1 MLLMALPMSFLGS
14 VLRFIHTLIH
24 LFVFHSLLQRRDAD
38 VEVVEAAEVV
48 EMLLILAAVTIWEAA
63 AEPLEVFTD
72 QEADVVDV
80 DVVLD
85 LAAAVQMTGA
95 LLVLCAPTAKEVLV
109 LPSLAQDVTL
119 AVAQVLLSLVL
130 SVLLSIIQDANAAKR
145 RHRLE
150 SANGHAC
157 GLAAAP
163 VLHLSLSSNL

>member
-1 MLLMALPMSFLGS
+1 MG
-14 VLRFIHTLIH
+14 VD
-24 LFVFHSLLQRRDAD
+24 VDVD
-38 VEVVEAAEVV
+38 VEVVE
-48 EMLLILAAVTIWEAA
+48 MPLILAAVTIWEAA
-63 AEPLEVFTD
+63 VELMEVSTD

-109 LPSLAQDVTL
+109 LPSLAQVVTL

-130 SVLLSIIQDANAAKR
+130 SVLLSTTLPVNAAR
-145 RHRLE
+145 RRLHLDNV
-150 SANGHAC
+150 NGHAC

-163 VLHLSLSSNL
+163 ALLQSLSSNL

>member
-1 MLLMALPMSFLGS
+1 MSFLRS
-14 VLRFIHTLIH
+14 VLRFIRTLIH

-48 EMLLILAAVTIWEAA
+48 EMPLILAAVTIWEAA

-130 SVLLSIIQDANAAKR
+130 SVLLSIIQDANAAKK

-163 VLHLSLSSNL
+163 VLHLSLSSSL

>member
-1 MLLMALPMSFLGS
+1 MG
-14 VLRFIHTLIH
+14 VD
-24 LFVFHSLLQRRDAD
+24 VDVD
-38 VEVVEAAEVV
+38 VEVVE
-48 EMLLILAAVTIWEAA
+48 MPLILAAVTIWEAA

-130 SVLLSIIQDANAAKR
+130 SVLLSTTLPVNAVR
-145 RHRLE
+145 RRLHLDNV
-150 SANGHAC
+150 NGHAC

-163 VLHLSLSSNL
+163 ALLQSLSSNL

>member
-1 MLLMALPMSFLGS
+1 M
-14 VLRFIHTLIH
+14 
-24 LFVFHSLLQRRDAD
+24 
-38 VEVVEAAEVV
+38 EVVEAAEVV

-72 QEADVVDV
+72 QEADVVDVDVVDV